1 MTGPEGQGCHVQ
13 SKGGVQC
20 VVDMGVFK
28 FVLIQVWKQLGVG
41 YVSVLG
47 KYTIF
52 LINYPHKIMVGEI
65 ICW

>member
-1 MTGPEGQGCHVQ
+1 MIGQEGQGCHVQ

-47 KYTIF
+47 
-52 LINYPHKIMVGEI
+52 NV
-65 ICW
+65 